1 MKELPEIIRV
11 LYDASVEFI
20 LIGGVAM
27 NLQGVAYLTQDIDFC
42 YSRTPENLKR
52 LARALEPYHARLRGA
67 PPGLPFRLDAAT
79 LQQGM
84 NFTLTTDLGDLDFLG
99 EVTGLG
105 SYDKVKAA
113 ADKKLIDAMPTLV
126 LSVKGLI
133 QTKKAAR
140 RKKDLLVLPELEALD
155 ELKSKTKSD

>member
-52 LARALEPYHARLRGA
+52 LARALEPYHARLPGA

-79 LQQGM
+79 LQQGK
-84 NFTLTTDLGDLDFLG
+84 
-99 EVTGLG
+99 G
-105 SYDKVKAA
+105 SRGQKANRCH
-113 ADKKLIDAMPTLV
+113 AD
-126 LSVKGLI
+126 
-133 QTKKAAR
+133 AR
-140 RKKDLLVLPELEALD
+140 ALC
-155 ELKSKTKSD
+155 EGFNSNEKSRT